1 VSEREHD
8 YDDLLWSES
17 ADLVALMDELDDAE
31 FDHPSLCDGWRVRD
45 LWHESM
51 PGFEGTY
58 HGRDEAM
65 TLLGRVLAETG
76 MEVVD
81 MAVEHVLA
89 HDTHA
94 TVVLETTVG
103 IGDRR
108 HHGRYVDVYRLR
120 DGTAIE
126 HWHLPFDPSAEAA
139 FFGG

>member
-1 VSEREHD
+1 MNEHPNTQTLRSAYEAVARGDMETLVSV
-8 YDDLLWSES
+8 L
-17 ADLVALMDELDDAE
+17 AE
-31 FDHPSLCDGWRVRD
+31 DIV
-45 LWHESM
+45 WHESM

-65 TLLGRVLAETG
+65 ALLGRAFAETG

-81 MAVEHVLA
+81 MSVDHVLA
-89 HDTHA
+89 DDAHA